1 MFKGHRQIVF
11 FTLSGILNINVLAPF
26 PIPVC
31 GLHTL
36 RINYGAMK
44 TCQDELFN
52 NVTYNIWTISLT
64 ITQHKSQHKL
74 KSVFLTTKGRSSN
87 PVTSKMELLWQ

>member
-1 MFKGHRQIVF
+1 
-11 FTLSGILNINVLAPF
+11 
-26 PIPVC
+26 
-31 GLHTL
+31 
-36 RINYGAMK
+36 MK
-44 TCQDELFN
+44 TCKDELFN

-87 PVTSKMELLWQ
+87 LVTSKMELLWQ